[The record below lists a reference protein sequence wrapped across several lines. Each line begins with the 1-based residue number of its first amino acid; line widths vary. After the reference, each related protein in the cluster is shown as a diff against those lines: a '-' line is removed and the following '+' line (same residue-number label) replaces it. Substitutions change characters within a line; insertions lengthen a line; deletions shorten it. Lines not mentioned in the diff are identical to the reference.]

1 MSKIDKLLK
10 YIAILIYCF
19 LSFILGILSYNS
31 DFVRSV
37 LLAFENNREQILY
50 GSYSQD
56 TNQGFNVWTEQNI
69 QPHDQLL
76 LISKHFIDNPGLILI
91 NNNAEIMHQ
100 WNISKEIV
108 NPEIAE
114 KFDLTLAESE
124 VIHAVVD
131 AHLFSNGDVL
141 LINDVREF
149 DNYRGNS
156 LMRIDKNSN
165 ISWQIA
171 GSYHHDLNVAEDGNA
186 YALKFEFSRSFP
198 NIDFTSDNTKIGFA
212 NDVIDIIDVN
222 TGKLL
227 NSISVTNAFANSDF
241 AYFLNSFE
249 IDESIGFQRVVTK
262 NDIEIIDIL
271 HTNSVQYISKDLA
284 DRSIFEVGD
293 LLISMRGIDTIA
305 VIRPSI
311 NKVIWARSGP
321 WRNQH
326 YARLNKDGLI
336 YIYDNDGS
344 AKIIDE
350 NGNITIKPV
359 GRVLSFDSNNEAI
372 KQVFYKPEYKDYY
385 SYWRGFYEILDNGSS
400 LFSSAEQSR
409 ILQIDK
415 NGEIVW
421 ETRLVPDREA
431 GFVPYLRRMV
441 SVRAYPQDYLKF

>member
-1 MSKIDKLLK
+1 MSKIDKFLK
-10 YIAILIYCF
+10 YIAVLIYCF
-19 LSFILGILSYNS
+19 LSFIMGILSYNS
-31 DFVRSV
+31 DFVRSAF
-37 LLAFENNREQILY
+37 LAIANNREHILY

-69 QPHDQLL
+69 QQHDQLL

-91 NNNAEIMHQ
+91 NNNAEIIHK

-114 KFDLTLAESE
+114 KFDLNHSESE
-124 VIHAVVD
+124 VIHAAVD

-156 LMRIDKNSN
+156 LMRIDKDSN
-165 ISWQIA
+165 VSWQIA

-212 NDVIDIIDVN
+212 NDVIDIVNVN

-227 NSISVTNAFANSDF
+227 NSISVTKAFANSDF
-241 AYFLNSFE
+241 AYFLNSFK

-271 HTNSVQYISKDLA
+271 HTNSVQYISKELA
-284 DRSIFEVGD
+284 DVSIFELGD

-311 NKVIWARSGP
+311 NKVVWARSGP

-344 AKIIDE
+344 AKIIDD
-350 NGNITIKPV
+350 NGKIKIKSV
-359 GRVLSFDSNNEAI
+359 VRVLSFNANNEAI
-372 KQVFYKPEYKDYY
+372 KQVFYKPDYMDYY
-385 SYWRGFYEILDNGSS
+385 SYWRGFYETLDNGTS
-400 LFSSAEQSR
+400 LFSSAMQSR
-409 ILQIDK
+409 IFQIDE
-415 NGEIVW
+415 NGEIIW
-421 ETRLVPDREA
+421 ETRLLPDRDA
-431 GFVPYLRRMV
+431 DFVPYLRRMV
-441 SVRAYPQDYLKF
+441 SVRSYPKDYLNF